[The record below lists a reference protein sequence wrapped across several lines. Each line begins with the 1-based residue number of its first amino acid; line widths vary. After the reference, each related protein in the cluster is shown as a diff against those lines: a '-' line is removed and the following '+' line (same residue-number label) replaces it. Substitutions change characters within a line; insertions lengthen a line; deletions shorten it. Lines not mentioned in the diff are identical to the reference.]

1 MVDFENEIKNM
12 LDKMQDQTKNF
23 EQKGEFQSVE
33 RVKMDREKRENYDI
47 GQIDKAKE
55 IQINQNIQHN
65 N

>member
-47 GQIDKAKE
+47 GQIDKV
-55 IQINQNIQHN
+55 
-65 N
+65 